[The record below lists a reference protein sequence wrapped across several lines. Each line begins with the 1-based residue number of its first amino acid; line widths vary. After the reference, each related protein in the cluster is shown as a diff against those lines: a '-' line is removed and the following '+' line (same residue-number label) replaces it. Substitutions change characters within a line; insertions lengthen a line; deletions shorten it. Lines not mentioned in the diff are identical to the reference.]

1 MKYFLEAVIPT
12 AEKWKV
18 QLACHLCAPHP
29 ATTRARTIATGCTTT
44 TITTTT
50 TATTTTIRRCPCSCL
65 LLSCVRCRDDPPA
78 PSLRGVARW
87 DFVEGAERPVFE
99 GLKRFCELVDSPYH
113 GA

>member
-1 MKYFLEAVIPT
+1 MHRHHDHRNHHRHDHHHPPLPLFVLVS
-12 AEKWKV
+12 
-18 QLACHLCAPHP
+18 LA
-29 ATTRARTIATGCTTT
+29 R
-44 TITTTT
+44 
-50 TATTTTIRRCPCSCL
+50 
-65 LLSCVRCRDDPPA
+65 VRCRDDPPA